1 MGHAERAALS
11 GSARWEAAA
20 SYETF
25 LQDLHAG
32 RDRAG
37 RFRAAAGG
45 QGPDEPALALA
56 LAELDFALEELQ
68 VAEEEVRAQREALD
82 DGQVSSHAERQ
93 RHQDLFL
100 LARPP
105 TWSPTRSA

>member
-25 LQDLHAG
+25 LQDLHA
-32 RDRAG
+32 A
-37 RFRAAAGG
+37 G